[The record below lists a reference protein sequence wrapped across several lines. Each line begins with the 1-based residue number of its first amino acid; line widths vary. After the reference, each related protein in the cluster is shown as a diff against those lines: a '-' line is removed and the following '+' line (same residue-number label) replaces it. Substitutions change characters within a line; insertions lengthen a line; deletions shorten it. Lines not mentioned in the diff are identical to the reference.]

1 MPART
6 YKFRL
11 YPNHEQSKKLHR
23 TLGACRWLYNK
34 MIEKIRKE
42 GFQSRNDLNYFL
54 TELKE
59 SDITYRGNHGKSRL
73 QRS

>member
-6 YKFRL
+6 YEFRL
-11 YPNHEQSKKLHR
+11 YPDHAQYKKLHH
-23 TLGACRWLYNK
+23 TIGACRWVYNQ

-42 GFQSRNDLNYFL
+42 GFQTRNDLNYFL

-59 SDITYRGNHGKSRL
+59 SEPWLYSYHSKML
-73 QRS
+73 QM